1 MQLKHDIDN
10 GLNLNVIDTVLARM
24 AKSLSSHLSI
34 SKSSIKQLFLDD
46 FELPL
51 TQYNIHSTNE
61 RLKALFDAGVVD
73 TLIVNP
79 TFQGSN
85 RYIIKVPKSTTR
97 FKNTLNEIYVHYL
110 KIESLLKNVSLPIT
124 PLSIQTQIHEYTT
137 QLDKLR
143 SNRIRVFDKLF
154 HTLSNQLNVESS
166 LLESMYKEQI
176 CVQSYVPAR
185 KDDFFKLFESIKPY
199 VDNYSFHIRK
209 SDGDVFHTSD
219 IELIKS
225 TEHIFE
231 FNAVINNIY
240 IDLVDCEFNN
250 IYKKLNL

>member
-24 AKSLSSHLSI
+24 AKSLPSHLSI

-61 RLKALFDAGVVD
+61 RLKSLFDAGVVD

-166 LLESMYKEQI
+166 LLEQNSG
-176 CVQSYVPAR
+176 A
-185 KDDFFKLFESIKPY
+185 FLLF
-199 VDNYSFHIRK
+199 
-209 SDGDVFHTSD
+209 
-219 IELIKS
+219 
-225 TEHIFE
+225 
-231 FNAVINNIY
+231 
-240 IDLVDCEFNN
+240 
-250 IYKKLNL
+250 